1 MKPTF
6 QRQVNARLRE
16 IVPADDGGVSTP
28 GLVTRPGVIRLGA
41 WRAARETV
49 PYFSSGT
56 GWPEMRGQ
64 SSEPIELRPGI
75 SARQAARVAEVEQW
89 AWRRVRSLR
98 AFYTHVTVYLVA
110 NFVLLLIDV
119 STLGEPWFYKPLLA
133 WGLVLALHAAQAY
146 EMLPW
151 LSQDWE
157 QRKVR
162 ELMERRLGE

>member
-1 MKPTF
+1 
-6 QRQVNARLRE
+6 
-16 IVPADDGGVSTP
+16 
-28 GLVTRPGVIRLGA
+28 
-41 WRAARETV
+41 
-49 PYFSSGT
+49 
-56 GWPEMRGQ
+56 MRGQ
-64 SSEPIELRPGI
+64 SSEPVELRPGI

-151 LSQDWE
+151 LSHDWE
-157 QRKVR
+157 RRKVR